1 MSESVENKLYK
12 YFKQRR
18 FSELSF
24 LYDEAFKSKDPLHLG
39 LLYFLMDSKNEDKTI
54 VFNELEKVLG
64 SKSSVYLSLSDLSTK
79 VYDNHNFI
87 FRSYV
92 EHSLSLDSQNI
103 NSLFAMYSLTYDPKY
118 ILEICKRPLNPIAI
132 F

>member
-39 LLYFLMDSKNEDKTI
+39 LL
-54 VFNELEKVLG
+54 
-64 SKSSVYLSLSDLSTK
+64 
-79 VYDNHNFI
+79 
-87 FRSYV
+87 RQ
-92 EHSLSLDSQNI
+92 SQLLIKFSN
-103 NSLFAMYSLTYDPKY
+103 
-118 ILEICKRPLNPIAI
+118 CKGGLPN
-132 F
+132 